1 MQESCDGAMPY
12 AAIIAEPAEEEM
24 EVCLV
29 IVDLERIG
37 IIKRA
42 FHTGI

>member
-29 IVDLERIG
+29 IVGLWNGSE
-37 IIKRA
+37 
-42 FHTGI
+42 